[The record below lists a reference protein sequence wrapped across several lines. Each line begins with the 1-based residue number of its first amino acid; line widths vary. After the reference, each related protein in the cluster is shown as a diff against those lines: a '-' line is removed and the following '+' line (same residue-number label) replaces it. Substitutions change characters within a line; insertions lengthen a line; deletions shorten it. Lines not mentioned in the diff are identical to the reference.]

1 MPRHP
6 FFQNIFSYFLQFR
19 QSVNISKI
27 NK

>member
-19 QSVNISKI
+19 QSVNIK
-27 NK
+27 K